1 MFLWNLLFGLLIL
14 GTVKYGDYITDE
26 CPQESYSCPEICD
39 VDHIH
44 LPRKDC
50 KNAKSGKEKVQLHK
64 EGKTSCKEVRQEN
77 WEKSSTKEEV
87 LIRGYKDAKTEQES
101 RSDSTIISSGR

>member
-1 MFLWNLLFGLLIL
+1 MFIWNTLFGLALL
-14 GTVKYGDYITDE
+14 GTLRYGDYITDE
-26 CPQESYSCPEICD
+26 CPQERYSCPEICD

-44 LPRKDC
+44 LPRKEC
-50 KNAKSGKEKVQLHK
+50 KNAKSREEKVQLYK
-64 EGKTSCKEVRQEN
+64 ERQTSCKEVRQEN

-101 RSDSTIISSGR
+101 RPDSTIIPSGR